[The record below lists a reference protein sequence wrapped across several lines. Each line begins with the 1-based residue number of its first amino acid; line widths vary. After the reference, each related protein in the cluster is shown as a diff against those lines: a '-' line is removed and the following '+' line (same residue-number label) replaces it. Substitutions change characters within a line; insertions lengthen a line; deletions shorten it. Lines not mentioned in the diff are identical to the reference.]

1 MNQAF
6 DSITIEETELQ
17 EDSEVVFIR
26 TNRWVPE
33 KCMWT
38 VEKTLLTPNK
48 AIVFPFPELSAS
60 ICHILVGTA
69 GPYKCFVHLT
79 PLTSLFRKTTDE
91 LEKIRANLDEI
102 TKEKLDWHFQI
113 YFFTDDNNELKFR
126 NVISKVLGKNN
137 ASFYAMSPKGY
148 KNGEINLLYHRD
160 QFYYSMQDTDTLMRL
175 RDASDLGFYNK
186 IPIHAYE

>member
-1 MNQAF
+1 MNQPF
-6 DSITIEETELQ
+6 DSIAIEETELNN
-17 EDSEVVFIR
+17 ESEVVFIR

-38 VEKTLLTPNK
+38 VEKKLLTQNM

-69 GPYKCFVHLT
+69 GPYKCFIHLT
-79 PLTSLFRKTTDE
+79 PLTSLFRQTTDE
-91 LEKIRANLDEI
+91 LDKIRANLDEI

-126 NVISKVLGKNN
+126 TVVSKVLGKKNTTY
-137 ASFYAMSPKGY
+137 FAMSPAGY
-148 KNGEINLLYHRD
+148 NHGEINLLYRMD
-160 QFYYSMQDTDTLMRL
+160 QFYYSMQDTDALMRL
-175 RDASDLGFYNK
+175 RDASGLGFYNK
-186 IPIHAYE
+186 IPIYAYE